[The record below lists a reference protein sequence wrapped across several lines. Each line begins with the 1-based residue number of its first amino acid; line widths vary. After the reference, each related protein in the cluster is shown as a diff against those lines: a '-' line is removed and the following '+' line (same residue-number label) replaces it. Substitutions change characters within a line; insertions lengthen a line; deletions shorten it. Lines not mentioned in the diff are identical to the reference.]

1 MTTHYSKNDWMK
13 YVNDE
18 LNEKERAFLENHLY
32 TCDQCLELYIDAV
45 DMQEEI
51 LPSISDE
58 AAFMN
63 DIMQKITFEN
73 MEIEK
78 IEEKKRPFY
87 QSSIFHYAI
96 AASLTLILMSAG
108 FFQSIIKHTETIQKA
123 EVSLKEEPKSGGLV
137 DKTFAWMDSFD
148 SSKKEDFK
156 K

>member
-1 MTTHYSKNDWMK
+1 MTTHYSRDHWMK
-13 YVNDE
+13 YVKDE
-18 LNEKERAFLENHLY
+18 LNETERIVLEDHLY

-45 DMQEEI
+45 DKQEEI

-63 DIMQKITFEN
+63 DIMKKISNDMVIEN
-73 MEIEK
+73 VG
-78 IEEKKRPFY
+78 EKKRPFY

-96 AASLTLILMSAG
+96 AASLTLLLMSAG

-123 EVSLKEEPKSGGLV
+123 ELSVKQEPKSGGLV
-137 DKTFAWMDSFD
+137 DKTFAWMDSFEGN
-148 SSKKEDFK
+148 KKEDFK

>member
-1 MTTHYSKNDWMK
+1 MTTHYSKDHWMK
-13 YVNDE
+13 YVKDE
-18 LNEKERAFLENHLY
+18 LNDTERILLEDHLY

-45 DMQEEI
+45 DTQEEI

-63 DIMQKITFEN
+63 DIMKKISNEN

-78 IEEKKRPFY
+78 VIEKKRPFY

-123 EVSLKEEPKSGGLV
+123 EVSFKEEQKSGGLV

-148 SSKKEDFK
+148 GSKKEDFK

>member
-1 MTTHYSKNDWMK
+1 MTTHYSIDHWMK
-13 YVNDE
+13 YVKDE
-18 LNEKERAFLENHLY
+18 LNETERVVLEDHLY

-45 DMQEEI
+45 DKQEEI

-63 DIMQKITFEN
+63 DIMKKISNEN
-73 MEIEK
+73 MVIEK
-78 IEEKKRPFY
+78 VTEKKRPFY

-108 FFQSIIKHTETIQKA
+108 FFQSIIKHTDTIQKA
-123 EVSLKEEPKSGGLV
+123 EISVKQESKTDGLV

-148 SSKKEDFK
+148 GSKKEDFK